1 MGSCWIWVVVETF
14 WGSVPL
20 MHFMRSSIPTTT
32 CIAMNPQ
39 AGTWICWMVWVMLKI
54 VRVSWIW
61 LDQGI
66 GLDILQSDHWVPG
79 STSRAEN
86 VKFQNKPLFKEIL
99 TTTPETC
106 TLYANRATEDC
117 GCLVSWRC
125 LRIRYHLMSFVTL
138 TDCQTLYVAGLCT
151 KGVQRCDIKGQGQD
165 IVWSCFFKFHSLWI
179 WQLIA
184 LRKLRN
190 VLKTSIF
197 CCATFAVF
205 GYGYVPRWRL
215 SSQAMWWS
223 GTMISSQKGFLNAM
237 YGEDTSN
244 EPRPDLEPIK
254 KLNNPSLIGWL
265 TPILNIQV
273 WLVGSR
279 QF

>member
-1 MGSCWIWVVVETF
+1 
-14 WGSVPL
+14 
-20 MHFMRSSIPTTT
+20 
-32 CIAMNPQ
+32 
-39 AGTWICWMVWVMLKI
+39 
-54 VRVSWIW
+54 
-61 LDQGI
+61 
-66 GLDILQSDHWVPG
+66 
-79 STSRAEN
+79 
-86 VKFQNKPLFKEIL
+86 
-99 TTTPETC
+99 
-106 TLYANRATEDC
+106 
-117 GCLVSWRC
+117 
-125 LRIRYHLMSFVTL
+125 MSFVTL

-151 KGVQRCDIKGQGQD
+151 KGVQRCDIKRPRPGHCLILFLQ
-165 IVWSCFFKFHSLWI
+165 ISFPLN
-179 WQLIA
+179 LAMIA
-184 LRKLRN
+184 LRKLHN

-197 CCATFAVF
+197 CCTTFAVF
-205 GYGYVPRWRL
+205 GYGYVPRWWL

-279 QF
+279 RF